1 MHSVMRLA
9 AAAGGGMI
17 CGALLAATPARTP
30 TLAEIL
36 AASQPAEWRQPD
48 PAQTLYVEL
57 PAGRVII
64 ELAPAF
70 APLHVE
76 NIRTLAR
83 ERYFDGLA
91 IVRAQDNFVV
101 QWGDPTEK
109 KPLGSARTEL
119 APEFTTPLNNA
130 LKFTALPDRDGYAP
144 QVGFVDGFPVARDP
158 GSRTQWLTH
167 CYGAVGVA
175 RGNDPRSGNGSAL
188 YVVIGQAPRQLD
200 RNIAVAGRVLRG
212 MELLS
217 TLPRG
222 AEGLGFYGDERQYL
236 PIRSVR
242 LASEV
247 PEAERSR
254 LEVLRTESASFA
266 TLLNARRTR
275 QDDWMRVPPRH
286 VEICNVGVPV
296 RESPLR

>member
-1 MHSVMRLA
+1 MRIAALIALTLA
-9 AAAGGGMI
+9 LGDVA
-17 CGALLAATPARTP
+17 LAATPARTP

-36 AASQPAEWRQPD
+36 AASQPAEWRRPD
-48 PAQTLYVEL
+48 PAQTLYLEL
-57 PAGRVII
+57 PAGRVVI

-83 ERYFDGLA
+83 EHYFDGLA
-91 IVRAQDNFVV
+91 ILRAQDNFVV

-109 KPLGSARTEL
+109 KSLGGARAEL
-119 APEFTTPLNNA
+119 APEFTTPLNAA
-130 LKFTALPDRDGYAP
+130 LAFTALPDADGYAP
-144 QVGFVDGFPVARDP
+144 QVGFVDGFAVARDA

-175 RGNDPRSGNGSAL
+175 RGNEPRSGNGTAL

-200 RNIAVAGRVLRG
+200 RNIAVVGRVLRG

-222 AEGLGFYGDERQYL
+222 GDALGFYADERQYV
-236 PIRSVR
+236 PIRTLR

-247 PEAERSR
+247 PVAERTA

-266 TLLNARRTR
+266 ALLGARRNR

-286 VEICNVGVPV
+286 VEICNVPVPV
-296 RESPLR
+296 GDAALK